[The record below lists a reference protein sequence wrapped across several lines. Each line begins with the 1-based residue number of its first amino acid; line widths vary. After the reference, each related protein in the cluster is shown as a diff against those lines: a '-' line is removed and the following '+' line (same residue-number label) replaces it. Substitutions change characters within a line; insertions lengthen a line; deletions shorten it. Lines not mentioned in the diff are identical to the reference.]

1 MRCEK
6 HQVSNNQ
13 NCSDEQSLALKYKE
27 SARRRYELLREAV
40 KTEDIMAGAKT
51 IKDLINETTDIK
63 FLVNDLSKIF
73 IFSEKDKI
81 VKLCLDVIKNILLNG
96 KIYDKKIGNSER
108 EGMIDSFVYEDL
120 DLVVSIKS
128 IWKGDKEKKKE
139 LLLKMIEKTFPKALE
154 SMVDEDKRRFTN
166 KVNSLQKYLE
176 SI

>member
-1 MRCEK
+1 
-6 HQVSNNQ
+6 
-13 NCSDEQSLALKYKE
+13 
-27 SARRRYELLREAV
+27 
-40 KTEDIMAGAKT
+40 MAGAKT

-128 IWKGDKEKKKE
+128 IWKGDKEKRK
-139 LLLKMIEKTFPKALE
+139 
-154 SMVDEDKRRFTN
+154 N
-166 KVNSLQKYLE
+166 YC
-176 SI
+176 